1 MHVNGTDFSVCIIL
15 YVKLYWSQPYDIILK
30 FYFAP
35 GFLGVCHHSES
46 LDDIKSIL
54 TEICPEFGCMHDCGQ
69 GCNNWGFSHII
80 YQALSKPSDEKKEKE
95 KLTRDSCNK

>member
-1 MHVNGTDFSVCIIL
+1 M
-15 YVKLYWSQPYDIILK
+15 K
-30 FYFAP
+30 FYFAT

-46 LDDIKSIL
+46 LDDMKSIL

-80 YQALSKPSDEKKEKE
+80 YQALSKPSDENGEKNKNKNWLKIAVVNKAGWDCE
-95 KLTRDSCNK
+95 KYPHLSSALKSR